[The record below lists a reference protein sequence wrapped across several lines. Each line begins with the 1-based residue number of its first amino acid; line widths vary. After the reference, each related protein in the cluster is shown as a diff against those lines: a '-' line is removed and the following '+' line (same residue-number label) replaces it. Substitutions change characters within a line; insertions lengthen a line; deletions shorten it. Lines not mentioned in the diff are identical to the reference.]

1 MEAGAAKY
9 QFTAIDATAFLK
21 SLVEEFG
28 READRQGSRVELSM
42 EQEVPPARADRE
54 ALSCV
59 VWNLLDNAVKYS
71 PECRT
76 VWVDL
81 ARENGHVAIRVRDK
95 GVGIPREE
103 HERIFQ
109 KFVRGETAKS
119 LAVPGTGI
127 GLAVAQ
133 QIIRRHGGE
142 IRLNS
147 EPGAGSTFTVLL
159 PVAES

>member
-1 MEAGAAKY
+1 
-9 QFTAIDATAFLK
+9 
-21 SLVEEFG
+21 
-28 READRQGSRVELSM
+28 M